1 MNQRVLCGKRQQT
14 FGGMRESLMK
24 VLRTPFSVL
33 PLSCSLTHFNA
44 LLPQRS
50 HPAHSNTSNTVIN
63 QDACRNQE
71 EERLF
76 LKALSL
82 WEH

>member
-1 MNQRVLCGKRQQT
+1 
-14 FGGMRESLMK
+14 MK
-24 VLRTPFSVL
+24 ALRIPFSVL
-33 PLSCSLTHFNA
+33 PLSGSLTHFNA
-44 LLPQRS
+44 PLPQRS
-50 HPAHSNTSNTVIN
+50 HPPHSNTSNTVIN

-82 WEH
+82 RAH